1 MNFAKVLAQPQTD
14 KALYKALYKFDGNT
28 ELNDYL
34 QPLEQDKPKERKLT
48 KFDILMMN
56 PKYLPK
62 RKHAKKRL
70 PPIEKSRQ
78 VEDEPDIDKDE

>member
-78 VEDEPDIDKDE
+78 VEDEPDIEKDE